1 MVTVIFNSIS
11 IPVLSSINVKGIY
24 IVPDE
29 ELQFY
34 IRQTTWNAIY
44 ELGRLKTVSSFE
56 SGEYLLTYLELDE
69 PIELDYIYSSESKV
83 WKRKIDGIIMSEK
96 IYLGE

>member
-34 IRQTTWNAIY
+34 IRQTNWNDLY
-44 ELGRLKTVSSFE
+44 ELEILKTVSSFE
-56 SGEYLLTYLELDE
+56 SGEYLLTSLELDE
-69 PIELDYIYSSESKV
+69 PVELDYIYSSESKV
-83 WKRKIDGIIMSEK
+83 
-96 IYLGE
+96 